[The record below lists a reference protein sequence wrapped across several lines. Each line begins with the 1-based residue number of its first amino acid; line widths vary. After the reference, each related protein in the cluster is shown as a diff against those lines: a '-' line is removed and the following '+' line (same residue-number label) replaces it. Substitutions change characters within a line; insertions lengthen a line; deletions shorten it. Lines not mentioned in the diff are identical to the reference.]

1 MSDEISYYDNVYNY
15 LQSDHNYLD
24 YLTEYLILTVS
35 AAGLLKEV
43 DEDYSDLIPIIRY
56 LVSELVMEFHTND
69 YVNGIAEELG
79 NAIKLRLWD
88 LKDEFEL
95 ANLINEVIDLGTKI
109 KDGLEDLA
117 LARKVLWDFIKL
129 FSINLSRCSIIRDL
143 INNGKPSAILQAVL
157 VGLIIAVGGINY
169 YGSG

>member
-1 MSDEISYYDNVYNY
+1 LSEISHYSITYNY
-15 LQSDHNYLD
+15 IRPDHNYLD
-24 YLTEYLILTVS
+24 SLTKHLMLAVF
-35 AAGLLKEV
+35 AAISLKEV
-43 DEDYSDLIPIIRY
+43 GEDYGDLIPIIRY
-56 LVSELVMEFHTND
+56 LVSELVMEIHTND

-79 NAIKLRLWD
+79 SAIKLRLWD

-95 ANLINEVIDLGTKI
+95 VDLINDAIDLSAKI

-117 LARKVLWDFIKL
+117 LARRVLGSFIKL
-129 FSINLSRCSIIRDL
+129 FSIDLSKCPIIKDL
-143 INNGKPSAILQAVL
+143 IDNGKPSAILQTVL